1 MDKIYTEGLNRF
13 YFTVKYKYYSKID
26 YISNFSNIRNI
37 LTHLNR
43 YITTGYYT
51 YIYQNYYTTS
61 CYKQFI
67 IKATRNT
74 TKVRE
79 ELF

>member
-1 MDKIYTEGLNRF
+1 MDEIYTKGLNHF
-13 YFTVKYKYYSKID
+13 YFTVRYKYQNKID

-43 YITTGYYT
+43 YTTTSYYT
-51 YIYQNYYTTS
+51 YTYRNHYTIS

-67 IKATRNT
+67 VKATGNT
-74 TKVRE
+74 TRVKE
-79 ELF
+79 EPF